1 MSANDFKDRVAVVGM
16 GCTRFGDRWESSAD
30 DLLAEAVQEA
40 LDSAG
45 MTIDQIDAFWLG
57 TFSSGN
63 SGMTMTASVDVGLKP
78 VTRVENYCATGSD
91 AFRNASYAV
100 ASGAYE
106 VVMAVGVEKLKDSR
120 FAGLVVPDPDADGTA
135 PAWSSPAPFAMLAP
149 AYGRANGMS
158 EDEVRSA
165 LSRIAMKNHKNGVA
179 NPRAQYRSEVTSEQ
193 VESGPL
199 VAGML
204 RVLDCSGVADGAAA
218 AIITRADDAKRYQE
232 KPLYVKSMALSAA
245 PRNGNL
251 SADFDYTTM
260 PEAVASSRTAL
271 ELAGVTDVGAEI
283 ALVELHDCFT
293 PTELVLYEDLG
304 LAPRGAGASMVLDG
318 MFDADGW
325 LPVNPDGGL
334 KSFGHPIGASG
345 LRMLFECWLQLREEA
360 GERQIDVSR
369 PYGMTHN
376 LGGRPGASVSFVSIV
391 GGELG

>member
-1 MSANDFKDRVAVVGM
+1 MPAMPLRAARISD
-16 GCTRFGDRWESSAD
+16 SSA
-30 DLLAEAVQEA
+30 AQSIVA
-40 LDSAG
+40 
-45 MTIDQIDAFWLG
+45 M
-57 TFSSGN
+57 
-63 SGMTMTASVDVGLKP
+63 
-78 VTRVENYCATGSD
+78 
-91 AFRNASYAV
+91 RNA
-100 ASGAYE
+100 
-106 VVMAVGVEKLKDSR
+106 
-120 FAGLVVPDPDADGTA
+120 VP
-135 PAWSSPAPFAMLAP
+135 
-149 AYGRANGMS
+149 
-158 EDEVRSA
+158 
-165 LSRIAMKNHKNGVA
+165 
-179 NPRAQYRSEVTSEQ
+179 EVT
-193 VESGPL
+193 
-199 VAGML
+199 
-204 RVLDCSGVADGAAA
+204 ADGAAA